1 MGLKL
6 KSLYLENFK
15 CYENSGEIPFHNLTV
30 FIGENNAGKSTIYD
44 ALELVLN
51 NNYPK
56 NDDFREGM
64 NEIRIKSVFT
74 FSREIDE
81 LSQYNIDNTI
91 TIKKKF
97 VRNAATVI
105 EILGKKFLD
114 DDLNKFKSM
123 TAPDLKALLERL
135 SLPAQNNQ
143 ELRKSSIEEYI
154 NTNNPTTVD
163 DYIVV
168 NWSQIS
174 SNLPI
179 FQRYSSS
186 DYGNPTSSIRK
197 TLDLVYREAF
207 YEEYIDDDDGKIKF
221 KLKDSF
227 SGLRDE
233 ISESLNQKLE
243 TQLLANIKKYN
254 QEIESVSGDYDIDFA
269 KGLNFSGLIIKNN
282 RNESRNIEQLGEGS
296 KKKIFLSIL
305 EWDSEITSA
314 TLHNRNIIRGYDE
327 PDAYLHYN
335 AQREMFYMIQSL
347 AENPESNMQSIIC
360 THALTMIDRAPARTI
375 NHVIK
380 NIDKSTISFLATD
393 DDTDIIDFLNNV
405 SQISGLKNTNIFY
418 EKCFLLV
425 EGEGEENA
433 LPIMYKTCY
442 GKSLIESGVV
452 LINLQTNGQ
461 WSNALKF
468 LNKNKKDSTVLFL
481 DADTQYT
488 TSNSRVTK
496 DKLEDIGFDV
506 DFLNNNCFFI
516 GNKEFEDVFCDLTY
530 KDLCNDKFLKHDS
543 SIWIEN
549 DFAQH
554 RMADKFSEEIK
565 KMLSRECRRSIGKPE
580 ISLELARKLS
590 KDYIE
595 NIHPIKNLFEKINEI
610 IN

>member
-6 KSLYLENFK
+6 DSLYLENFK

-51 NNYPK
+51 NIYPK
-56 NDDFREGM
+56 NDDFREGKD
-64 NEIRIKSVFT
+64 EIIIKSVFT

-81 LSQYNIDNTI
+81 LSQYNINNTI

-97 VRNAATVI
+97 VRNAVTVI

-114 DDLNKFKSM
+114 DDLNKFKNM

-154 NTNNPTTVD
+154 NETNPTTVD

-168 NWSQIS
+168 NWNQIS
-174 SNLPI
+174 SSLPI

-207 YEEYIDDDDGKIKF
+207 YEEYIDDDDGKIKY

-227 SGLRDE
+227 SGLYDE

-254 QEIESVSGDYDIDFA
+254 QEVESVSGDYDIDFA

-282 RNESRNIEQLGEGS
+282 RNENRNIEQLGEGS

-380 NIDKSTISFLATD
+380 NID
-393 DDTDIIDFLNNV
+393 
-405 SQISGLKNTNIFY
+405 
-418 EKCFLLV
+418 
-425 EGEGEENA
+425 
-433 LPIMYKTCY
+433 
-442 GKSLIESGVV
+442 
-452 LINLQTNGQ
+452 NL
-461 WSNALKF
+461 
-468 LNKNKKDSTVLFL
+468 
-481 DADTQYT
+481 
-488 TSNSRVTK
+488 
-496 DKLEDIGFDV
+496 
-506 DFLNNNCFFI
+506 
-516 GNKEFEDVFCDLTY
+516 
-530 KDLCNDKFLKHDS
+530 
-543 SIWIEN
+543 
-549 DFAQH
+549 
-554 RMADKFSEEIK
+554 
-565 KMLSRECRRSIGKPE
+565 
-580 ISLELARKLS
+580 
-590 KDYIE
+590 
-595 NIHPIKNLFEKINEI
+595 
-610 IN
+610 